1 MMYVIYGL
9 WALAAIIVLRLGFSL
24 YYQWRYQNIV
34 KSSPRKQKQLLLQYA
49 SPLVVVLALS
59 FGLQYQTSQ
68 APNFSVLDHKM
79 LPAQNYDAF
88 SENVTQIRA
97 TQEAEVKGVVIVEED
112 GVTNKYYVITIKG
125 VDYLILEPIE

>member
-9 WALAAIIVLRLGFSL
+9 WAFAAIIVLRLGFSL

-59 FGLQYQTSQ
+59 FGLQFQNSK
-68 APNFSVLDHKM
+68 APEFNALDHKV
-79 LPAQNYDAF
+79 LPAQNYDAL
-88 SENVTQIRA
+88 SENAPQIRS
-97 TQEAEVKGVVIVEED
+97 TQEADIKGYVMVEED

-125 VDYLILEPIE
+125 VDYIILEPSE